1 MARRSGNETISG
13 RPLYADCWPH
23 WLKHGGVDANSKD
36 KNGATP
42 LFWAASRG
50 QKAVVQLLLDQEGVD
65 ADSTDNDGLTALSL
79 AAITIHTATVKLL
92 LEHKD
97 AKANINS
104 KDDNGETPLF
114 LAAREGCEDMI
125 RLLLKYGA
133 NIYVRNKYGETV
145 EHQARSRGDK
155 SMARLLETSG
165 KL

>member
-1 MARRSGNETISG
+1 M
-13 RPLYADCWPH
+13 
-23 WLKHGGVDANSKD
+23 
-36 KNGATP
+36 
-42 LFWAASRG
+42 
-50 QKAVVQLLLDQEGVD
+50 VVQLLLDQEGVN
-65 ADSTDNDGLTALSL
+65 ADSTDNDGMTVLSL
-79 AAITIHTATVKLL
+79 AAIAMHGATVKLL

-97 AKANINS
+97 AKVNINS